1 MRAAI
6 GPIVGLFNSLRVK
19 DYFKTLKE
27 FTIPPETPDRIQPCD
42 TESVE
47 VSELEYVF
55 QTSYPTIIEP
65 IGSASRV

>member
-19 DYFKTLKE
+19 DLFKYPKE

-42 TESVE
+42 IKDVE
-47 VSELEYVF
+47 VSDVGIQL
-55 QTSYPTIIEP
+55 
-65 IGSASRV
+65 